1 MDRFES
7 PKWACLCLCLWG
19 AGPVLGLYCDCT
31 GKSVPGCCRGTHG
44 LSFCTSVPQVVNLS
58 ICLGVGC
65 PCDGGCLGLYVD
77 EYRSSKPTMARWGP
91 FSKFCW
97 WLSPLGPL
105 MDRQTN
111 YKDMSPLGYQFLLDF
126 CPLVLY
132 VYSKGTGNE
141 IFSDFFFMN
150 VLVMTIGHQSVCL
163 SWFYLPI
170 WPRSCRALPLST
182 VCLQQRYQECNF
194 FSIFVHIYLNY
205 DHWSSVC
212 LSILVLPPHMV

>member
-1 MDRFES
+1 
-7 PKWACLCLCLWG
+7 
-19 AGPVLGLYCDCT
+19 
-31 GKSVPGCCRGTHG
+31 
-44 LSFCTSVPQVVNLS
+44 
-58 ICLGVGC
+58 
-65 PCDGGCLGLYVD
+65 
-77 EYRSSKPTMARWGP
+77 
-91 FSKFCW
+91 
-97 WLSPLGPL
+97 

-212 LSILVLPPHMV
+212 LSILVLPPHMVQILQCPTSFYCSSTKEVTSLRFFVINLLIRSIGLTIVGTYWFYPPGWPSCCRALPGPTASVPPTGLHPDFFAEGAHLVPYMAL